1 MENVREQ
8 FEIGAR
14 RERGR
19 PPGLWRSMAG
29 VLVGLSLL
37 LASRPASAFDIKAL
51 PATTPLIIDQ
61 PGHYNVTRDLVSS
74 GSAILIAA
82 NGVVLDLHGH
92 TISGPGSAEF
102 GFTGIAVQ
110 NASGVT
116 IENGVL
122 TGFYFAI
129 YLQSASGSTVTGNLL
144 TGNGIG
150 IVLVS
155 SNNNAL
161 AGNAA
166 TGNAEGFEIDFSS
179 NNTLSGNTAS
189 GNRYDGIFLF
199 GSNNNVLTG
208 NSASDNG
215 FLGIL
220 LKGSNSGNT
229 LTGNTAT
236 GNGTS
241 GNGYFDLYDGS
252 PNCGSNT
259 WTNNT
264 FGTANQPCID

>member
-1 MENVREQ
+1 MENVREL
-8 FEIGAR
+8 FEIRAR
-14 RERGR
+14 QASGR
-19 PPGLWRSMAG
+19 PPGPWRGMAG
-29 VLVGLSLL
+29 VLAGLGFL

-51 PATTPLIIDQ
+51 PATMPLMIDR

-74 GSAILIAA
+74 GSAIIIAA
-82 NGVVLDLHGH
+82 NDVVLDLHGH
-92 TISGPGSAEF
+92 IISGF
-102 GFTGIAVQ
+102 GFSGIAVQ

-122 TGFYFAI
+122 TGFNFGI
-129 YLQSASGSTVTGNLL
+129 YLKSASGSTVTGNLL
-144 TGNGIG
+144 TGNEIG
-150 IVLVS
+150 IVLDS

-166 TGNAEGFEIDFSS
+166 TGNAEGIEIDFSS

-189 GNRYDGIFLF
+189 GNKYDGIFLS
-199 GSNNNVLTG
+199 GSNNNALTG
-208 NSASDNG
+208 NTASDNG

-220 LKGSNSGNT
+220 LKGSNSNNT

-241 GNGYFDLYDGS
+241 GKGYFDLFDGS

-259 WTNNT
+259 WTNNI
-264 FGTANQPCID
+264 FGTANQGCIN